1 LIGEFVAVP
10 PCHDCVIAAF
20 AEFLFLEAFLLAR
33 TAASSLNDIRDISC
47 CNRALS
53 KGSEKGGGSI
63 RGMNLVLK
71 IEEEETSFLFSDQ
84 GTEFHQPDLFFSVPR
99 YSTYGSS
106 EQGFFYSKNDHGAE
120 VLLTHPLQHDNGNSP
135 PCNKHFHGN
144 RSLPFYPCFRLC
156 SVMLRTAL
164 LGPSSSRAV
173 KVYLDREASESSGG
187 NPW

>member
-1 LIGEFVAVP
+1 MIGEFVAVP

-84 GTEFHQPDLFFSVPR
+84 VQNLINR
-99 YSTYGSS
+99 ICSS
-106 EQGFFYSKNDHGAE
+106 PFLVIQHME
-120 VLLTHPLQHDNGNSP
+120 V
-135 PCNKHFHGN
+135 
-144 RSLPFYPCFRLC
+144 
-156 SVMLRTAL
+156 V
-164 LGPSSSRAV
+164 SRV
-173 KVYLDREASESSGG
+173 SFTRKMTMVLKFC
-187 NPW
+187 

>member
-1 LIGEFVAVP
+1 MP

-71 IEEEETSFLFSDQ
+71 IEEEETSFLFS
-84 GTEFHQPDLFFSVPR
+84 ESR
-99 YSTYGSS
+99 YRTSSTGS
-106 EQGFFYSKNDHGAE
+106 
-120 VLLTHPLQHDNGNSP
+120 VLL
-135 PCNKHFHGN
+135 
-144 RSLPFYPCFRLC
+144 RSSLFNIW
-156 SVMLRTAL
+156 
-164 LGPSSSRAV
+164 
-173 KVYLDREASESSGG
+173 K
-187 NPW
+187 